1 METMPDG
8 RTLESAVALASRA
21 PSLHNS
27 QPWRWTLDA
36 DELALFSD
44 SDRIL
49 PATDPSG
56 RQMLLSCGAVL
67 HHLRVALTA
76 RHWATVVERMPDA
89 TNRRCLATLR
99 FRRVD
104 AVTDTDLRMAEAI
117 GRRRTERLPMG
128 APQEWARTES
138 ALQMLAEP
146 AGVRLSAIAEH
157 ERPALEELSRRIG
170 GERRSDAAYQ
180 TELSWWAG
188 HGMYPDGIP
197 PDALPPR
204 RRTVATER
212 EFPPGNA
219 TGESA
224 EAEDRAAILLLST
237 TTDTRLD
244 WLRSGE
250 ALSAVLLACTA
261 RGLATCSVTHLTES
275 ESSRAF
281 LRETARIEGV
291 PQVMIRVGVRAGP
304 GPDATTPRRPT
315 SAILFRKQS

>member
-1 METMPDG
+1 METMPDR
-8 RTLESAVALASRA
+8 RTLESAVASAGRT

-27 QPWRWTLDA
+27 QPWRWVLDA
-36 DELALFSD
+36 DGLTLFSD
-44 SDRIL
+44 NDRIL

-67 HHLRVALTA
+67 HHLRTALIA
-76 RHWATVVERMPDA
+76 RHWATEVERMPDP

-99 FRRVD
+99 FHRTD
-104 AVTDTDLRMAEAI
+104 AVSDIDLRMAEAI
-117 GRRRTERLPMG
+117 GHRRTERLPME
-128 APQEWARTES
+128 APPQWEQTES
-138 ALQMLAEP
+138 ALQTLVEST
-146 AGVRLSAIAEH
+146 GVHLSAIAEH

-197 PDALPPR
+197 PDALPPGQ
-204 RRTVATER
+204 RTVATER
-212 EFPPGNA
+212 EFPPGSA
-219 TGESA
+219 TGDSA

-275 ESSRAF
+275 ESARVF
-281 LRETARIEGV
+281 LRDTARIEGA
-291 PQVMIRVGVRAGP
+291 PQAMIRVGVRSGP
-304 GPDATTPRRPT
+304 VPDAATPRRPI
-315 SAILFRKQS
+315 SEILFRTHP

>member
-1 METMPDG
+1 
-8 RTLESAVALASRA
+8 
-21 PSLHNS
+21 
-27 QPWRWTLDA
+27 
-36 DELALFSD
+36 
-44 SDRIL
+44 
-49 PATDPSG
+49 
-56 RQMLLSCGAVL
+56 
-67 HHLRVALTA
+67 
-76 RHWATVVERMPDA
+76 
-89 TNRRCLATLR
+89 
-99 FRRVD
+99 
-104 AVTDTDLRMAEAI
+104 MAEAI

-138 ALQMLAEP
+138 ALQLLVEP

-157 ERPALEELSRRIG
+157 ERPAPEELSRRPVA
-170 GERRSDAAYQ
+170 ERRPDAAYQ
-180 TELSWWAG
+180 TELAWRAR

-197 PDALPPR
+197 PDALPPG

-261 RGLATCSVTHLTES
+261 RGLATCSVSHLAES
-275 ESSRAF
+275 ESARVG
-281 LRETARIEGV
+281 LRDTARLEGA
-291 PQVMIRVGVRAGP
+291 PRAMIRIGVRSGP
-304 GPDATTPRRPT
+304 VPDAATPRRPI
-315 SAILFRKQS
+315 SEILFRTHP